1 MRSTITITAVVLVHA
16 AVLTFIG
23 CRTTTGFPEQSSE
36 GTTAYGVGYKPPS
49 ATTPVTTATTTTPA
63 TYTPPPITT
72 LTPETTRS
80 QPTGETRLVIDSSHQ
95 QPVTEVLPEG
105 KRYKVKK
112 NESLWLIARREGVS
126 VKALQEANGMRD
138 NEVLK
143 EGREL
148 IVPGKQGGSTVAS
161 ANGTEAVTAG
171 GDVYVVQKGDVLG
184 TIARK
189 HGTTVAKLKAANGL
203 KSDMVRIGQTL
214 RIPSDAVS
222 PAPAGTGNTTPAT
235 PGTRTPVTAPG
246 ATTLPPPP
254 VSGPSTGLDIGDGFG
269 DFRVTSPTATPPVAP
284 PTTTTTTT
292 TTAPTTTT
300 TTTPVDAPTTL
311 TR

>member
-23 CRTTTGFPEQSSE
+23 CRTTTGFPEQSAT
-36 GTTAYGVGYKPPS
+36 GTTAYGVGYNPPS
-49 ATTPVTTATTTTPA
+49 STASVTTTAPA
-63 TYTPPPITT
+63 TYTPPPTVT
-72 LTPETTRS
+72 APPPATQDFSRS
-80 QPTGETRLVIDSSHQ
+80 DPTSETRLLIDSNSQ
-95 QPVTEVLPEG
+95 QSGAAATAEG
-105 KRYKVKK
+105 NRYKVKK

-126 VKALQEANGMRD
+126 VKALQEANNMRD

-148 IVPGKQGGSTVAS
+148 IIPAKQGGSAVSAS
-161 ANGTEAVTAG
+161 SAEAVTAG

-189 HGTTVAKLKAANGL
+189 HGTTVAKLKAANSL
-203 KSDMVRIGQTL
+203 KSDMVRVGQKL

-222 PAPAGTGNTTPAT
+222 PAPAAGNAPVAPSHRTPAAT
-235 PGTRTPVTAPG
+235 SG
-246 ATTLPPPP
+246 ATTTPPPA
-254 VSGPSTGLDIGDGFG
+254 VAPSTGLDIGDGFG

-284 PTTTTTTT
+284 TTT
-292 TTAPTTTT
+292 TTAVPPPSAPITT
-300 TTTPVDAPTTL
+300 TTTPVDTPITL